1 MVNNNFLLLFL
12 TPLLIWGCGA
22 GDAPETGASGSH
34 RSEVSEAQARNLY
47 IRKCS
52 LCHGDDGKLGAS
64 KSPDLSVSSM
74 SLEERIALITY
85 GKGTMPGQNGILN
98 KAEIQ
103 AVARYIDSFRE

>member
-1 MVNNNFLLLFL
+1 VVNKSALLLFV
-12 TPLLIWGCGA
+12 TSFLLWSCGNDA
-22 GDAPETGASGSH
+22 APENGPSVA
-34 RSEVSEAQARNLY
+34 EVSEAQARNLY

-64 KSPDLSVSSM
+64 KSPDLSISNM

-85 GKGTMPGQNGILN
+85 GKGTMPGQKGILN

-103 AVARYIDSFRE
+103 AVARYVESFRN

>member
-1 MVNNNFLLLFL
+1 MVNKSALLLFL
-12 TPLLIWGCGA
+12 TSLLLWSCGSEV
-22 GDAPETGASGSH
+22 APENGS
-34 RSEVSEAQARNLY
+34 SVAEVSEAQARSLY

-85 GKGTMPGQNGILN
+85 GKGTMPGQKGILN
-98 KAEIQ
+98 KAEIA
-103 AVARYIDSFRE
+103 AVARYVERFRE